1 MTFIKKAGIIALF
14 ILTGVFA
21 FADDIEKQGQTILD
35 QADKRFY
42 PVEGSMKISLNAEG
56 MDGRKEFRLECYKK
70 GSLYQTVVFVS
81 PTINKNNVGMRS
93 GNTIYWK
100 EAKWPKSN
108 IMSYQATFADS
119 TFSFGDILTGDMALY
134 YKANK
139 LEKIKENGKEVY
151 YIVVEPKNKGLYA
164 RVDTWIDATTFDT
177 LKRVYFSASG
187 EKMKSAEY
195 TDIILENNTVKGFS
209 IQMQDFFAESKSFI
223 EIQDIIKESLPNF
236 LFNPMDIGRIHTK

>member
-1 MTFIKKAGIIALF
+1 MKKTGVIALF
-14 ILTGVFA
+14 TLTAAFA
-21 FADDIEKQGQTILD
+21 FAEDIEKQAQTILD

-42 PVEGSMKISLNAEG
+42 PVEGSMKIYLNAEG
-56 MDGRKEFRLECYKK
+56 MEGRKEFRLECYKK

-151 YIVVEPKNKGLYA
+151 YIVVGPKKEGLYA
-164 RVDTWIDATTFDT
+164 RVDTWIDAKTFDT
-177 LKRVYFSASG
+177 LKRVYYSASG

-195 TDIILENNTVKGFS
+195 SDIKLEGNTVKGFS
-209 IQMQDFFAESKSFI
+209 VQMQDFIAESKSSV
-223 EIQDIIKESLPNF
+223 EIQDIKKESLPSF
-236 LFNPMDIGRIHTK
+236 LFNPLDIGRIHTK